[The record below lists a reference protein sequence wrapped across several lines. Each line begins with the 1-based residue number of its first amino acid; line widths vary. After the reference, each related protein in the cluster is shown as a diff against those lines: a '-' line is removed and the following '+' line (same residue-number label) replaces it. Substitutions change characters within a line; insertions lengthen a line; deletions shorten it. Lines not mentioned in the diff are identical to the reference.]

1 MTKRLLARALAVWLL
16 IILAETIHGTLRTL
30 LLVPLMG
37 DFPARQVSVF
47 TGAVVIFTVAWF
59 THRWMWREPVS
70 PSVVIPSDA
79 GKSRHSQSQT
89 GDFAGPGPDGNPSS
103 FPANPTKNAVIPS
116 DAIKGRHSRED
127 GNPSSFLSNPT
138 KNAVIPSERSDEESA
153 FPPNPTY
160 AIGTLWVALT
170 ITFEITLG
178 RALGMPWSRIL
189 EDHNLLQG
197 GLMPLGLIALWAT
210 PWLVARLRR

>member
-1 MTKRLLARALAVWLL
+1 MNKRLLARALAVWLL
-16 IILAETIHGTLRTL
+16 IILAESIHGTLRTL

-47 TGAVVIFTVAWF
+47 TGAVIIFAVAWF
-59 THRWMWREPVS
+59 THRWMWRERVS
-70 PSVVIPSDA
+70 PSV
-79 GKSRHSQSQT
+79 
-89 GDFAGPGPDGNPSS
+89 
-103 FPANPTKNAVIPS
+103 
-116 DAIKGRHSRED
+116 
-127 GNPSSFLSNPT
+127 
-138 KNAVIPSERSDEESA
+138 VIPSERSDEESA

-189 EDHNLLQG
+189 EDYNLLQG
-197 GLMPLGLIALWAT
+197 GLMPLGLVALWAT

>member
-1 MTKRLLARALAVWLL
+1 MSKRLIVRALAVWLL

-47 TGAVVIFTVAWF
+47 TGAVIIFTVAWF
-59 THRWMWREPVS
+59 THRWMWRARPE
-70 PSVVIPSDA
+70 SDA
-79 GKSRHSQSQT
+79 LESRHS
-89 GDFAGPGPDGNPSS
+89 GDGRNPSPLLIGPH
-103 FPANPTKNAVIPS
+103 F
-116 DAIKGRHSRED
+116 
-127 GNPSSFLSNPT
+127 
-138 KNAVIPSERSDEESA
+138 
-153 FPPNPTY
+153 
-160 AIGTLWVALT
+160 AIGALWVALT

-189 EDHNLLQG
+189 EDYNLLQG

-210 PWLVARLRR
+210 PLAVTKLHDMVKV